1 MARQPEQ
8 AASSYHR
15 TKQPCSFAQGRAC
28 RNSAG
33 SEDRNALLRALR
45 VAVAIQVG
53 RLARA
58 PGLGPRVG

>member
-1 MARQPEQ
+1 MARQPAQ
-8 AASSYHR
+8 AASSYR

-28 RNSAG
+28 RDRAG

-45 VAVAIQVG
+45 VAVAIQLG

-58 PGLGPRVG
+58 PGFGPRVS